1 LTFDI
6 FSTGLLIFFLILS
19 LFKNWIRPSLAFL
32 GAVFGFIILQIIQVE
47 DLLQGLANKQ
57 IILIF
62 LLIILTSGIQRNLG
76 RGFFFKLF
84 KKNLSPFQF
93 RLRMM
98 LMVSGLSSVLNNT
111 PVVAFMIPFVKNWAE
126 ANKYAASKF
135 LIPLSFATILG
146 GMITLVGTSTNLVL
160 NGLISQAGLPL
171 LGFEDFLY
179 LGLLVSFLGLIYLSF
194 FSNKLLPDRQGNKE
208 EVMKHLNEY
217 LVETQV
223 SRSSNLIG
231 KSIKEAGLRHLQELF
246 LVEIKRGDEVI
257 TAVDS
262 DEKLFAKDR
271 LFFAG
276 KTSAILTLINEK
288 NGLNLP
294 EESHVKLNGFS
305 DLTEAIVP
313 TGSQLVG
320 QSLKKLGFRDQY
332 KASVISIYRK
342 GEKVRGNL
350 GEIILQAGD
359 LLLMLCSKD
368 TLSGK
373 SFKDL
378 IFLSKTGEL
387 DTAFSLK
394 RILPSIMAV
403 GLLLLGILGI
413 IDLFL
418 AVFISIILMIVFKIL
433 TINYIKSAVDLDL
446 LVILVSALAV
456 GIGIQKSGA
465 ASYLVYFL
473 SELTDGL
480 PLIGSI
486 SLLFLITLGLTSLI
500 TNAASVTI
508 MFPIA
513 YEMGLQSG
521 VSLTP
526 FFVVIA
532 FAASAD
538 FMTPIGYQTNLMVMG
553 PGNYRFSD
561 YTRIGLPLTLIYAIT
576 VLIFINFYY
585 L

>member
-1 LTFDI
+1 
-6 FSTGLLIFFLILS
+6 
-19 LFKNWIRPSLAFL
+19 
-32 GAVFGFIILQIIQVE
+32 
-47 DLLQGLANKQ
+47 
-57 IILIF
+57 
-62 LLIILTSGIQRNLG
+62 
-76 RGFFFKLF
+76 
-84 KKNLSPFQF
+84 
-93 RLRMM
+93 
-98 LMVSGLSSVLNNT
+98 
-111 PVVAFMIPFVKNWAE
+111 
-126 ANKYAASKF
+126 
-135 LIPLSFATILG
+135 
-146 GMITLVGTSTNLVL
+146 
-160 NGLISQAGLPL
+160 
-171 LGFEDFLY
+171 
-179 LGLLVSFLGLIYLSF
+179 
-194 FSNKLLPDRQGNKE
+194 
-208 EVMKHLNEY
+208 
-217 LVETQV
+217 
-223 SRSSNLIG
+223 
-231 KSIKEAGLRHLQELF
+231 
-246 LVEIKRGDEVI
+246 
-257 TAVDS
+257 
-262 DEKLFAKDR
+262 
-271 LFFAG
+271 
-276 KTSAILTLINEK
+276 
-288 NGLNLP
+288 
-294 EESHVKLNGFS
+294 
-305 DLTEAIVP
+305 
-313 TGSQLVG
+313 
-320 QSLKKLGFRDQY
+320 
-332 KASVISIYRK
+332 
-342 GEKVRGNL
+342 
-350 GEIILQAGD
+350 
-359 LLLMLCSKD
+359 
-368 TLSGK
+368 
-373 SFKDL
+373 
-378 IFLSKTGEL
+378 
-387 DTAFSLK
+387 
-394 RILPSIMAV
+394 
-403 GLLLLGILGI
+403 LLLGILGI